1 MLRRLQH
8 HARTLGFVWGPRKS
22 EGQAGGPK
30 RCFSKNARLQAKRGR
45 PPPVPRSTHT
55 RAYTSLPSITPQ
67 PHTGASERRMLS
79 TLARRPVAAAAALR
93 NGASSS
99 QVGVGAL
106 RCLCVRRDGGSQGER
121 DDVCVAWGAM
131 GTSCASHTCVGSQW
145 HRSRSTVSPQP
156 PPPSHIRTHPPPP
169 PPTQTRS
176 HHITQIVPR
185 AVLSTA
191 QSKEPYS
198 ERQARTGACPCL
210 RLCFGG
216 GCPGGGCPGDDGRGK
231 GGA

>member
-1 MLRRLQH
+1 MIERPFDRCVPFDLCF
-8 HARTLGFVWGPRKS
+8 AAYSITLGRSASFGDLGSR
-22 EGQAGGPK
+22 
-30 RCFSKNARLQAKRGR
+30 RGR
-45 PPPVPRSTHT
+45 PVDPNGALARTPAFKPKGGALPPSHDPHT
-55 RAYTSLPSITPQ
+55 RAPTPRSRPSLPN
-67 PHTGASERRMLS
+67 HTHTQERASERRMLS

-156 PPPSHIRTHPPPP
+156 PPPSHAPTHPHPHKHARI
-169 PPTQTRS
+169 TSHRS
-176 HHITQIVPR
+176 CP
-185 AVLSTA
+185 
-191 QSKEPYS
+191 
-198 ERQARTGACPCL
+198 ARC
-210 RLCFGG
+210 
-216 GCPGGGCPGDDGRGK
+216 
-231 GGA
+231 